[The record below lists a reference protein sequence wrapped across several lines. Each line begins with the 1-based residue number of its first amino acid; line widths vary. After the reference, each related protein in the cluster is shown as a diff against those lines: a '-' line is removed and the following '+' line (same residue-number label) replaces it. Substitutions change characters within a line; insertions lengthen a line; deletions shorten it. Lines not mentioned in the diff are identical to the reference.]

1 MDFKDT
7 PEGPPHTGPLTAES
21 QARLAPKE
29 ALGWLV
35 AGNDRFMRGVPAERD
50 HAAAIRAT
58 TINQYPFAVVLAC
71 MDSRVAP
78 EIIFDAGIGDI
89 FSVRVAGNYASPGV
103 LGSLEF
109 ATLQAGAKVIL
120 VLGHSGCGAV
130 QGACGDAAPGNL
142 GALLENI
149 KPAIDTVEGFSGSR
163 DANNPIF
170 VHAAAR
176 ANVSLT
182 IENIMERSPAIAQAV
197 ESGRIGIAGAMHDVS
212 SGSVNFFDR
221 RKAG

>member
-7 PEGPPHTGPLTAES
+7 PKGPPHTGPLTAES

-35 AGNDRFMRGVPAERD
+35 AGNDRFTRGVKAERD

-58 TINQYPFAVVLAC
+58 TIDQYPFAVVLAC

-120 VLGHSGCGAV
+120 VLGHSGCGAA
-130 QGACGDAAPGNL
+130 QGACGEPAAGNL

-149 KPAIDTVEGFSGSR
+149 RPAVDSVEGFEGSR
-163 DANNPIF
+163 DASNPTF
-170 VHAAAR
+170 VDAVAR
-176 ANVSLT
+176 ANVART
-182 IENIMERSPAIAQAV
+182 IENIMARSPAIAQAV
-197 ESGRIGIAGAMHDVS
+197 ESGRVGLAGAMHDIS
-212 SGSVNFFDR
+212 SGTVNFFDR
-221 RKAG
+221 R